1 MSPSLTILC
10 DGLFYFPNT
19 KSVYLHLNK
28 NEKFRKYCQIRYFFG
43 IITLERN
50 FAKTKGG
57 ILLKQAKAILIALFL
72 GLVVGLTLNLAAP
85 SIFEPLNQYVF
96 NPIGQLFIRLI
107 KMLVV
112 PVVFISIVLG
122 AAGLGD
128 PKQLGRIGL
137 KSISFFLVTTA
148 VAISI
153 AVTFALIIKPGAGG
167 NFKTEGLKYEGAK
180 TETSFVD
187 TLLNIVPD
195 NPAKAMAD
203 GNMLQIIAFAV
214 LIGLGIAILG
224 KRVQGIHSL
233 LEQGNELMMYLVN
246 LVMKLAPI
254 GTFGLLAS
262 SVGKMGLAGVAAMF
276 KYMIVV
282 MLVLIIH
289 GVFVYGGLLKVLAK
303 ESIVRFFK
311 HFGPV
316 MAIGFSTSS
325 SNASLPF
332 AMKTAQDKLGVP
344 KAISSFVQP
353 LGATINMDGTAIMQ
367 GVATVF
373 IAQVYGVELTLPQLA
388 MVVLTA
394 VLASIGTAGVP
405 GVGLVMLTMVLNQV
419 NLPVEGIALI
429 IGIDRIL
436 DMSRTA
442 VNISGDAICA
452 MIVAK
457 SEEKYNTDQSAAS

>member
-1 MSPSLTILC
+1 M
-10 DGLFYFPNT
+10 
-19 KSVYLHLNK
+19 
-28 NEKFRKYCQIRYFFG
+28 
-43 IITLERN
+43 
-50 FAKTKGG
+50 
-57 ILLKQAKAILIALFL
+57 KQTKAILIALFL

-85 SIFEPLNQYVF
+85 SIFEPLNQYAF
-96 NPIGQLFIRLI
+96 NPLGQLFIRLI

-167 NFKTEGLKYEGAK
+167 NFKTDGLKYEGAK

-203 GNMLQIIAFAV
+203 GNMLQIIAFAA
-214 LIGLGIAILG
+214 LIGLGLAVLG
-224 KRVQGIHSL
+224 KRVQGVHSL
-233 LEQGNELMMYLVN
+233 LEQGNELIMYLVN

-303 ESIVRFFK
+303 ESIIRFFK

-332 AMKTAQDKLGVP
+332 AMKTAQEKLGVP

>member
-1 MSPSLTILC
+1 M
-10 DGLFYFPNT
+10 
-19 KSVYLHLNK
+19 
-28 NEKFRKYCQIRYFFG
+28 
-43 IITLERN
+43 
-50 FAKTKGG
+50 
-57 ILLKQAKAILIALFL
+57 LIALFL

-85 SIFEPLNQYVF
+85 SIFEPLNQYAF
-96 NPIGQLFIRLI
+96 NPLGQLFIRLI

-167 NFKTEGLKYEGAK
+167 NFKTDGLKYEGAK

-203 GNMLQIIAFAV
+203 GNMLQIIAFAA
-214 LIGLGIAILG
+214 LIGLGLAVLG
-224 KRVQGIHSL
+224 KRVQGVHSL

-303 ESIVRFFK
+303 ESIIRFFK

-332 AMKTAQDKLGVP
+332 TMKTAQEKLGVP

-429 IGIDRIL
+429 IGMDRIL

-452 MIVAK
+452 MIVAN

>member
-1 MSPSLTILC
+1 M
-10 DGLFYFPNT
+10 
-19 KSVYLHLNK
+19 
-28 NEKFRKYCQIRYFFG
+28 
-43 IITLERN
+43 
-50 FAKTKGG
+50 
-57 ILLKQAKAILIALFL
+57 LIALFL

-85 SIFEPLNQYVF
+85 SIFEPLNQYAF
-96 NPIGQLFIRLI
+96 NPLGQLFIRLI

-122 AAGLGD
+122 AAVLGD

-167 NFKTEGLKYEGAK
+167 NFKTDGLKYEGAK

-203 GNMLQIIAFAV
+203 GNMLQIIAFAA
-214 LIGLGIAILG
+214 LIGLGLAVLG

-332 AMKTAQDKLGVP
+332 AMKTAQEKLGVP

-373 IAQVYGVELTLPQLA
+373 IAQVYGVELTVTQLA
-388 MVVLTA
+388 VVVLTA

>member
-1 MSPSLTILC
+1 LTILC

-57 ILLKQAKAILIALFL
+57 ILLKQTKAILIALFL

-85 SIFEPLNQYVF
+85 SIFESLNQYVF

>member
-1 MSPSLTILC
+1 M
-10 DGLFYFPNT
+10 
-19 KSVYLHLNK
+19 
-28 NEKFRKYCQIRYFFG
+28 
-43 IITLERN
+43 
-50 FAKTKGG
+50 
-57 ILLKQAKAILIALFL
+57 LIALFL
-72 GLVVGLTLNLAAP
+72 GLVVGLTLNLVAP

-96 NPIGQLFIRLI
+96 NPLGQLFIRLI

-122 AAGLGD
+122 VAGLGD

-153 AVTFALIIKPGAGG
+153 AVTFALIIQPGSGG

-203 GNMLQIIAFAV
+203 GNMLQIIAFSV

-332 AMKTAQDKLGVP
+332 AMKTAQEKLGVP

-373 IAQVYGVELTLPQLA
+373 IAQVYGVELTISQLA
-388 MVVLTA
+388 VVVLTA

>member
-1 MSPSLTILC
+1 M
-10 DGLFYFPNT
+10 
-19 KSVYLHLNK
+19 
-28 NEKFRKYCQIRYFFG
+28 
-43 IITLERN
+43 
-50 FAKTKGG
+50 
-57 ILLKQAKAILIALFL
+57 KQTKAILIALFL
-72 GLVVGLTLNLAAP
+72 GLVVGLTLNLVAP

-262 SVGKMGLAGVAAMF
+262 SVGKMGLAGVVAMF

-303 ESIVRFFK
+303 ENIVRFFK

>member
-1 MSPSLTILC
+1 MNLESN
-10 DGLFYFPNT
+10 FT
-19 KSVYLHLNK
+19 K
-28 NEKFRKYCQIRYFFG
+28 
-43 IITLERN
+43 T
-50 FAKTKGG
+50 
-57 ILLKQAKAILIALFL
+57 KAILIALFL

-85 SIFEPLNQYVF
+85 SIFEPLNQYAF
-96 NPIGQLFIRLI
+96 NPLGQLFIRLI
-107 KMLVV
+107 EMLVV

-167 NFKTEGLKYEGAK
+167 NFKTDGLKYEGAK

-203 GNMLQIIAFAV
+203 GNMLQIIAFAA
-214 LIGLGIAILG
+214 LIGLGLAVLG
-224 KRVQGIHSL
+224 KRVQGVHSL

-303 ESIVRFFK
+303 ESIIRFFK

-332 AMKTAQDKLGVP
+332 AMKTAQEKLGVP

-452 MIVAK
+452 MIVAN

>member
-1 MSPSLTILC
+1 M
-10 DGLFYFPNT
+10 
-19 KSVYLHLNK
+19 
-28 NEKFRKYCQIRYFFG
+28 
-43 IITLERN
+43 
-50 FAKTKGG
+50 
-57 ILLKQAKAILIALFL
+57 KQTKAILIALFL

-85 SIFEPLNQYVF
+85 SIFEPLNQYAF
-96 NPIGQLFIRLI
+96 NPLGQLFIRLI

-167 NFKTEGLKYEGAK
+167 NFKTDGLKYEGAK

-203 GNMLQIIAFAV
+203 GNMLQIIAFAA
-214 LIGLGIAILG
+214 LIGLGLAVLG

-332 AMKTAQDKLGVP
+332 AMKTAQEKLGVP

-373 IAQVYGVELTLPQLA
+373 IAQVYGVELTVTQLA
-388 MVVLTA
+388 VVVLTA

>member
-1 MSPSLTILC
+1 M
-10 DGLFYFPNT
+10 
-19 KSVYLHLNK
+19 
-28 NEKFRKYCQIRYFFG
+28 
-43 IITLERN
+43 
-50 FAKTKGG
+50 
-57 ILLKQAKAILIALFL
+57 KQTKAILIALFL

-262 SVGKMGLAGVAAMF
+262 SVGKMGLAGVATMF

>member
-1 MSPSLTILC
+1 M
-10 DGLFYFPNT
+10 
-19 KSVYLHLNK
+19 
-28 NEKFRKYCQIRYFFG
+28 
-43 IITLERN
+43 
-50 FAKTKGG
+50 
-57 ILLKQAKAILIALFL
+57 KQTKAILLALFL

-85 SIFEPLNQYVF
+85 SIFNPLNQYVF
-96 NPIGQLFIRLI
+96 NPLGQLFIRLI

-153 AVTFALIIKPGAGG
+153 AVTFALIIKPGSGG

-332 AMKTAQDKLGVP
+332 AMKTAQEKLGVP

-373 IAQVYGVELTLPQLA
+373 IAQVYGVELTVTQLA
-388 MVVLTA
+388 VVVLTA

>member
-1 MSPSLTILC
+1 MKQTI
-10 DGLFYFPNT
+10 
-19 KSVYLHLNK
+19 
-28 NEKFRKYCQIRYFFG
+28 
-43 IITLERN
+43 
-50 FAKTKGG
+50 
-57 ILLKQAKAILIALFL
+57 AILIALFL